1 MGKVLFNIISGQLQ
15 PNVIAIKNYNP
26 DICVLFYTDSSI
38 GQLNNLIETFQKIQ
52 FEKIK
57 IDAWDYYQIYETVKS
72 TMNNYKDKEL
82 LINFTCGTK
91 IMSMACYNAGKEFNA
106 KNIYVNTEANEIS
119 EFTDKQEKY
128 KIDVIDNIEE
138 IFLLNGQKIKKSK
151 DSISKEYE
159 KFYNFILNNY
169 KKYNDFINSF
179 ARQFNKQKSEKSKLD
194 GKIKDSVIKYDGQK
208 GIVKLVF
215 EGKTLYEHE
224 EEGLEF
230 LSFVIGG
237 WFEYHCYKA
246 LQNIGYFDEL
256 QLNLKLQGKSVK
268 PNSFYSDKNEIDIMG
283 VKGVYPYLFEC
294 KTGAFNAQNI
304 DKLFGIKD
312 YIGRYSNLYIIT
324 YFPFDRN
331 LEKNKNV
338 VEKAKEKKIEII
350 TYNDLISK
358 KINFDK
364 KANLR

>member
-26 DICVLFYTDSSI
+26 DICVLFYTDSSYNSI
-38 GQLNNLIETFQKIQ
+38 NNLPNVFKGINFTN
-52 FEKIK
+52 IK
-57 IDAWDYYQIYETVKS
+57 IDAWDYYKIYETVKQ
-72 TMNNYKDKEL
+72 TINNYKDNEL
-82 LINFTCGTK
+82 IFNFTCGTK
-91 IMSMACYNAGKEFNA
+91 IMSMACFNAAKEFDV
-106 KNIYVNTEANEIS
+106 KNIYVNTEANEII
-119 EFTDKQEKY
+119 EYTDQQQKYAIKEK
-128 KIDVIDNIEE
+128 DTIEE

-237 WFEYHCYKA
+237 
-246 LQNIGYFDEL
+246 
-256 QLNLKLQGKSVK
+256 
-268 PNSFYSDKNEIDIMG
+268 
-283 VKGVYPYLFEC
+283 
-294 KTGAFNAQNI
+294 
-304 DKLFGIKD
+304 
-312 YIGRYSNLYIIT
+312 
-324 YFPFDRN
+324 
-331 LEKNKNV
+331 
-338 VEKAKEKKIEII
+338 
-350 TYNDLISK
+350 
-358 KINFDK
+358 
-364 KANLR
+364 